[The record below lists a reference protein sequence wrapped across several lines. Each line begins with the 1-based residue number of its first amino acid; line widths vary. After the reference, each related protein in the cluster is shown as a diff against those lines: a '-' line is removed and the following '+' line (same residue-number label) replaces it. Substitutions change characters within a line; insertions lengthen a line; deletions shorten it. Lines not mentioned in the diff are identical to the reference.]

1 MRDLGDRRE
10 DDIINFG
17 ITFYGQTG
25 TPKDPETDPAIAF
38 AMFKDDDDSDKTTEG
53 IAFATHD
60 STNMDGLVRITL
72 DLADTQDPRFYTPGS
87 DYFLVLTAGEVD
99 NVNLAG
105 VCVATFSIVNR
116 VTLPFVGIDGA
127 VDTATLASSTTVFET
142 DLTEASDD
150 HYNDQALVW
159 GAGATNAGLTFFI
172 TDSQGTT
179 ANTNNKVKL
188 TVQTMPN
195 APADDDT
202 FVILGTKGS

>member
-10 DDIINFG
+10 DDVINFG

-25 TPKDPETDPAIAF
+25 SPKDPEPAPAIDLAV
-38 AMFKDDDDSDKTTEG
+38 FKDDDEDDKSVEG
-53 IAFATHD
+53 IALQTHD

-72 DLADTQDPRFYTPGS
+72 TLTHAFYTPGS

-99 NVNLAG
+99 NVNLTG